1 MATLKTL
8 NEMLEDTPTLLS
20 FVEAPADL
28 TDIDNAAL
36 KLAIIRR
43 CGDVEPYYQ
52 SESDFMLFGTLWFQT
67 HRFLF
72 SHALNVWNANYNP
85 IENYDRYENETAE
98 GVASGTKQNTDT
110 HSGTDTNRT
119 TETHDKTDTHS
130 GTDTDST
137 TINETDNTTHGGTD
151 TDSTIINTT
160 DNTTHG
166 GTDSTVKETEIAGF
180 NSADYSDSTK
190 ETTNTTHG
198 ETIAVA
204 TNGTNTST
212 LQHGETIAA
221 TKSGTNTTTVQH
233 GETINST
240 KSGTNSTSLQHGEI
254 ITTDEDTSGTNTVE
268 HGHIITS
275 NGTNEEETTNTRE
288 SHIHGNIGVTTAQQ
302 MIIAELEL
310 ANHFWLYDYIASAFE
325 SENFITAYNDYFG
338 GY

>member
-1 MATLKTL
+1 MAKLKTL

-36 KLAIIRR
+36 KLAVIRR

-52 SESDFMLFGTLWFQT
+52 AESDFMLFGTLWFQT

-85 IENYDRYENETAE
+85 IENYDRYENETIE
-98 GVASGTKQNTDT
+98 GIASGTKQNTDT
-110 HSGTDTNRT
+110 HSGTDTTRT
-119 TETHDKTDTHS
+119 TETRDKTDTHS

-151 TDSTIINTT
+151 TDSTTINATES
-160 DNTTHG
+160 TTHG
-166 GTDSTVKETEIAGF
+166 GTDSTITENEIAGF
-180 NSADYSDSTK
+180 NSATYNDSTK

-198 ETIAVA
+198 ETINGT

-212 LQHGETIAA
+212 LQHGETINVI
-221 TKSGTNTTTVQH
+221 KG
-233 GETINST
+233 
-240 KSGTNSTSLQHGEI
+240 GTNSTTLQHGEI
-254 ITTDEDTSGTNTVE
+254 ITTDEDTSGTNALE
-268 HGHIITS
+268 HGHRITT
-275 NGTNEEETTNTRE
+275 NGTTEEETTNTRE

-302 MIIAELEL
+302 MINAELEL

>member
-1 MATLKTL
+1 MAKLKTL
-8 NEMLEDTPTLLS
+8 NEMLTDNPTLLS

-28 TDIDNAAL
+28 TGIDNAAL

-52 SESDFMLFGTLWFQT
+52 SASDFILFGTLWFQY

-72 SHALNVWNANYNP
+72 SHALDIWNAQYNP
-85 IENYDRYENETAE
+85 IENYDRYENETTE

-119 TETHDKTDTHS
+119 TETRDKSDTHS

-137 TINETDNTTHGGTD
+137 TISETDNTTHGGTD
-151 TDSTIINTT
+151 TDSTTINTT

-166 GTDSTVKETEIAGF
+166 GIDSTVTENEIAGF
-180 NSADYSDSTK
+180 NSADYNDDTK
-190 ETTNTTHG
+190 QTVNTTHG
-198 ETIAVA
+198 ETINVA
-204 TNGTNTST
+204 TQGTNTST
-212 LQHGETIAA
+212 LQHGETV
-221 TKSGTNTTTVQH
+221 NV
-233 GETINST
+233 T

-254 ITTDEDTSGTNTVE
+254 ITTDEDISGTNTVE

-275 NGTNEEETTNTRE
+275 SGSNEEETTNTRE

-302 MIIAELEL
+302 MITAELEL

-325 SENFITAYNDYFG
+325 SENFITAYNDYFEG
-338 GY
+338 